1 MSDRTVPR
9 CPDCDVGGSLTHRRG
24 SGAADVPMHGDPED
38 EWWCQR
44 CRSSFSEV
52 AWRETPHDRTAP
64 TGLAARLEA
73 MDPDEVPP
81 EES

>member
-1 MSDRTVPR
+1 
-9 CPDCDVGGSLTHRRG
+9 
-24 SGAADVPMHGDPED
+24 MHGDPED